1 MSIEETL
8 TAKYGPLLTLAQLA
22 DVLSRSVDVIRISL
36 RTQSPAATRINAARL
51 KIGRRVYFRTAQIAQ
66 YLTEA

>member
-8 TAKYGPLLTLAQLA
+8 TEKYGPLLTLAQLA
-22 DVLSRSVDVIRISL
+22 DVLSRSVDGIRISL
-36 RTQSPAATRINAARL
+36 RTQSPSSTRINAARL